1 MMISDTTLTGINA
14 RRFTQIRQVIAN
26 RELDKAKNWQIK
38 DFTLFSTNLRRCLP
52 ELSPGQ
58 HWMKYQNLLTYRSM
72 LLQEHENCEAID
84 LALAHVEDSSSAGY
98 TGPLPAIFTS
108 FHFGSYRSI
117 VGILVHQRI
126 DFVMVINE
134 KLYLAEEQKI
144 RETVARVQATLGT
157 EVFFDII
164 NAEDPR
170 AAMQMSGYLMKNV
183 SLAIFADGNTGV
195 GGEYRK
201 DDKMARI
208 DFLEQPVYVRRGAAV
223 LAKITRKPIVPL
235 FVYYPDSESLAPAVV
250 FHDPIPCVGKNKDAI
265 DIAIRKLYAILEDYV
280 RKYPDQ
286 WQTWFYFHKFLDVD
300 AIREETPASTAETPA
315 NAEDEVCFNDK
326 QYALFKMDANG
337 FLFDR
342 AGYKTYPIE
351 PALFDHLSKI
361 KKGERRSVGVDQF
374 VGLDLS
380 QSLLSMRI
388 LVHPEA

>member
-1 MMISDTTLTGINA
+1 MITSDNTLTGINA
-14 RRFTQIRQVIAN
+14 RRFTKIRQAIQA
-26 RELDKAKNWQIK
+26 RELDKALNWQIK
-38 DFTLFSTNLRRCLP
+38 DFTLFSTNLSHCLP
-52 ELSPGQ
+52 ELSSGQ
-58 HWMKYQNLLTYRSM
+58 HWIKYQNLLTYRSM
-72 LLQEHENCEAID
+72 LLQEHENCDSID
-84 LALAHVEDSSSAGY
+84 LALAHVEDSSTAGY

-134 KLYLAEEQKI
+134 KLYRAEEQRI
-144 RETVARVQATLGT
+144 RETVARVQAALGT
-157 EVFFDII
+157 DVYFDIL

-170 AAMQMSGYLMKNV
+170 AAMKMSSYLMKNI

-208 DFLEQPVYVRRGAAV
+208 DFLGQPVFVRRGAAV

-235 FVYYPDSESLAPAVV
+235 FVYYPESESLAPAVV
-250 FHDPIPCVGKNKDAI
+250 FHEPIHCKGKGKEDIDLAI
-265 DIAIRKLYAILEDYV
+265 SKLYAILEGYV
-280 RKYPDQ
+280 RQYPDQ

-300 AIREETPASTAETPA
+300 AVRAQAPALAEGAPA
-315 NAEDEVCFNDK
+315 GADDEVCFNDK

-342 AGYKTYPIE
+342 DAYKTYPIE
-351 PALFDHLSKI
+351 PALFNHLSRI
-361 KKGERRSVGVDQF
+361 KKGERSSVGVNQF
-374 VGLDLS
+374 VGLDLC

-388 LVHPEA
+388 LVQATA